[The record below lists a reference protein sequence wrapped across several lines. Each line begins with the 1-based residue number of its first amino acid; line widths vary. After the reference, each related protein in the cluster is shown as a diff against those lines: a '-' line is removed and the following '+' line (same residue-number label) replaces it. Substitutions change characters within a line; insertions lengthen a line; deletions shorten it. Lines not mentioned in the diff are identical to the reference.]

1 MKAVEAVQRGGAD
14 EMREALLDNGIRV
27 LTERRPDVRSA
38 AVGVWIEQGS
48 AHETPESAGVSHL
61 MEHLVFKGTERR
73 SAHEIALSLESLG
86 GSLDAYTTREHTSY
100 QAHVL
105 DENLP
110 VALDVLA
117 DLVLNPRLD
126 PVDLELEKDVVVE
139 EIAGVED
146 TPDDLIFDLH
156 GAEFWNGHT
165 YGRPILGTR
174 ETVRAFHIDDLR
186 SLHVERYRGRNIVLG
201 CVGNIEHEEVVER
214 LTELFGGV
222 DAGNASAGI
231 AEPVG
236 TISGRISVARD
247 AAQAHVLIGNSTPSY
262 GDPIR
267 NALILISG
275 AFGGGMSSRLF
286 QRIREELA
294 LAYAVYAFQS
304 FYSKAG
310 MAGVYVG
317 TRPEASDDALEAILG
332 EYAKLFDH
340 GITDDE
346 LEQAKSHARGRSILA
361 MESTGA
367 RLLRLVGF
375 TLRGEPYRDLDESL
389 ARIDAVTQ
397 DEVSTAC
404 QRFYNPEDLFT
415 LTLGPA

>member
-1 MKAVEAVQRGGAD
+1 
-14 EMREALLDNGIRV
+14 
-27 LTERRPDVRSA
+27 
-38 AVGVWIEQGS
+38 
-48 AHETPESAGVSHL
+48 

-100 QAHVL
+100 HAHVL
-105 DENLP
+105 DEHLP

-117 DLVLNPRLD
+117 DLVLHPRLNAA
-126 PVDLELEKDVVVE
+126 DLELEKDVVIE

-156 GAEFWNGHT
+156 GAQFWHGHT

-174 ETVRAFHIDDLR
+174 ETVRAFQIDDLR
-186 SLHVERYRGRNIVLG
+186 SLHAERYRGRNIVLG
-201 CVGNIEHEEVVER
+201 CVGNIEHDDVLKRV
-214 LTELFGGV
+214 TEFFGKV
-222 DAGNASAGI
+222 DAGRASPGI
-231 AEPVG
+231 AEPAE
-236 TISGRISVARD
+236 TLSGRSSVVRD
-247 AAQAHVLIGNSTPSY
+247 AAQAHVVIGNSTPSFT
-262 GDPIR
+262 DPIR

-294 LAYAVYAFQS
+294 LAYAVYSFQS

-317 TRPEASDDALEAILG
+317 TRREASDEALEVILG
-332 EYAKLFDH
+332 EYAKLCEH
-340 GITDDE
+340 GITSEE
-346 LEQAKSHARGRSILA
+346 LEQAKSHAKGRSILA

-375 TLRGEPYRDLDESL
+375 TLRGEPYRDLEESL
-389 ARIDAVTQ
+389 ARIDAVTL
-397 DEVSTAC
+397 DEVSAAC
-404 QRFYNPEDLFT
+404 RRFYNPEDQFI
-415 LTLGPA
+415 LTLGPT

>member
-1 MKAVEAVQRGGAD
+1 MRAVEEVQRGGAD

-27 LTERRPDVRSA
+27 VTERRPDVRSA
-38 AVGVWIEQGS
+38 AAGVWVEQGS
-48 AHETPESAGVSHL
+48 AHEPPESAGASHL
-61 MEHLVFKGTERR
+61 IEHLVFKGTERR

-105 DENLP
+105 DEHLP

-126 PVDLELEKDVVVE
+126 PADLELEKDVVLE

-156 GAEFWNGHT
+156 SAEFWNGHT

-174 ETVRAFHIDDLR
+174 ETVRAFHVDDLR
-186 SLHVERYRGRNIVLG
+186 SLHAERYRGRNLVLG
-201 CVGNIEHEEVVER
+201 CVGNVEHEEVVDR
-214 LTELFGGV
+214 LAELFGGV
-222 DAGNASAGI
+222 DAGSASPGI
-231 AEPVG
+231 AEPAG

-247 AAQAHVLIGNSTPSY
+247 AAQAHVVIANSTPSY
-262 GDPIR
+262 ADPVR
-267 NALILISG
+267 EALILISG

-294 LAYAVYAFQS
+294 LAYAVYSFQS
-304 FYSKAG
+304 FYSRAG

-317 TRPEASDDALEAILG
+317 TRPEAAADALEAILR
-332 EYAKLFDH
+332 EYAKLFEH
-340 GITDDE
+340 GITDGQ
-346 LEQAKSHARGRSILA
+346 LEQAKSHAKGRLILA

-375 TLRGEPYRDLDESL
+375 TLRGEPHRDLDESL

-397 DEVSTAC
+397 DEVSAAC

>member
-1 MKAVEAVQRGGAD
+1 
-14 EMREALLDNGIRV
+14 MREALLDNGIRV
-27 LTERRPDVRSA
+27 ITERRLDVRSA
-38 AVGVWIEQGS
+38 AMGVWVEQGS
-48 AHETPESAGVSHL
+48 AHETSESGGVSHL
-61 MEHLVFKGTERR
+61 IEHLVFKGTERR

-86 GSLDAYTTREHTSY
+86 GTLDAYTTREHTSF

-105 DENLP
+105 DEHLP

-117 DLVLNPRLD
+117 DLVLHPRLD
-126 PVDLELEKDVVVE
+126 PADLELEKDVVIE

-156 GAEFWNGHT
+156 GAKFWNGHP

-174 ETVRAFHIDDLR
+174 ESVRAFHIDDLR
-186 SLHVERYRGRNIVLG
+186 SLHADRYRGRNIVLG
-201 CVGNIEHEEVVER
+201 CVGNIEHDEVVSR
-214 LTELFGGV
+214 LTELFGEVESGS
-222 DAGNASAGI
+222 ASPGI
-231 AEPVG
+231 TEPVG
-236 TISGRISVARD
+236 TSSGRISVVKD
-247 AAQAHVLIGNSTPSY
+247 AAQAHLVMGNSTPSFA
-262 GDPIR
+262 DPIR

-294 LAYAVYAFQS
+294 LAYSVYSFQS

-317 TRPEASDDALEAILG
+317 TRPEASEEALDRILS
-332 EYAKLFDH
+332 EYTKLCEQ
-340 GITDDE
+340 GITDGE
-346 LEQAKSHARGRSILA
+346 LQQAKSHAKGRSILA

-375 TLRGEPYRDLDESL
+375 TLRGEPYQDLDESL

-397 DEVSTAC
+397 DEVSAAC
-404 QRFYNPEDLFT
+404 QRYYNPEDQLT
-415 LTLGPA
+415 LTLGPD

>member
-1 MKAVEAVQRGGAD
+1 
-14 EMREALLDNGIRV
+14 MREALLDNGIRV

-38 AVGVWIEQGS
+38 AVGVWVEQGS
-48 AHETPESAGVSHL
+48 AHEAPESAGVSHL

-86 GSLDAYTTREHTSY
+86 GSLDAYTTREFTSY

-105 DENLP
+105 DEHLP

-126 PVDLELEKDVVVE
+126 PADLELEKDVVIE
-139 EIAGVED
+139 EISGVED

-156 GAEFWNGHT
+156 GAEFWSGHT

-186 SLHVERYRGRNIVLG
+186 SLHTERYQGKNIVLG
-201 CVGNIEHEEVVER
+201 CVGNIEHEDVVSR
-214 LTELFGGV
+214 LTELFGEV
-222 DAGNASAGI
+222 DSGSASPEI
-231 AEPVG
+231 AQPME
-236 TISGRISVARD
+236 TNSGRISVVRD
-247 AAQAHVLIGNSTPSY
+247 AAQAHVVIGNSTPSY

-267 NALILISG
+267 NALTLISG

-294 LAYAVYAFQS
+294 LAYAVYSFQS

-317 TRPEASDDALEAILG
+317 TRPEASDDALAAILG
-332 EYAKLFDH
+332 EYAKLFEH

-346 LEQAKSHARGRSILA
+346 LEEAKSHAKGRSILA

-397 DEVSTAC
+397 DEVGAAC

>member
-1 MKAVEAVQRGGAD
+1 
-14 EMREALLDNGIRV
+14 MREAVLDNGIRV
-27 LTERRPDVRSA
+27 ITERRPDVRSA
-38 AVGVWIEQGS
+38 AVGVWIDQGS
-48 AHETPESAGVSHL
+48 AHESPESAGVSHL

-73 SAHEIALSLESLG
+73 TAHEIALSLESLG

-105 DENLP
+105 DEHLP

-117 DLVLNPRLD
+117 DLVLHPRLD
-126 PVDLELEKDVVVE
+126 PADLELEKDVVIE

-156 GAEFWNGHT
+156 GAEFWRGHT

-186 SLHVERYRGRNIVLG
+186 SLHAERYRGRNIVLG
-201 CVGNIEHEEVVER
+201 CVGNIEHDEVLKR

-222 DAGNASAGI
+222 DPGSASPGI
-231 AEPVG
+231 AEPAE
-236 TISGRISVARD
+236 TSTGRSSVVRD
-247 AAQAHVLIGNSTPSY
+247 AAQAHLVIGNLTPSFT
-262 GDPIR
+262 DPIR
-267 NALILISG
+267 DALILISG
-275 AFGGGMSSRLF
+275 TFGGGMSSRLF
-286 QRIREELA
+286 QRIREDLA
-294 LAYAVYAFQS
+294 LAYAVYSFQS

-317 TRPEASDDALEAILG
+317 TRPEARDEALEAILG
-332 EYAKLFDH
+332 EYAKLWEH
-340 GITDDE
+340 GIAGEE
-346 LEQAKSHARGRSILA
+346 LEQAKSHAKGRSILA

-389 ARIDAVTQ
+389 ARIDAVTP
-397 DEVSTAC
+397 DEMSAAC
-404 QRFYNPEDLFT
+404 RRFYNPEDQFI
-415 LTLGPA
+415 LTLGPT

>member
-1 MKAVEAVQRGGAD
+1 
-14 EMREALLDNGIRV
+14 MREAVLDNGIRV
-27 LTERRPDVRSA
+27 VTERRPDVRSV
-38 AVGVWIEQGS
+38 AVGVWIAQGS
-48 AHETPESAGVSHL
+48 AHETPESGGVSHL

-73 SAHEIALSLESLG
+73 TAHEIALSLESLG

-105 DENLP
+105 DEHLP

-117 DLVLNPRLD
+117 DLVLHPRLD
-126 PVDLELEKDVVVE
+126 PSDLELEKDVVIE

-146 TPDDLIFDLH
+146 TPDDMIFDVH
-156 GAEFWNGHT
+156 GAKFWNGHA
-165 YGRPILGTR
+165 YGQPILGTR
-174 ETVRAFHIDDLR
+174 ETVRAFEIDELR
-186 SLHVERYRGRNIVLG
+186 SVHSERYRGRNIVLG
-201 CVGNIEHEEVVER
+201 CVGNIEHDDVVR
-214 LTELFGGV
+214 QLTKLFGGV
-222 DAGNASAGI
+222 GTGCASPEI
-231 AEPVG
+231 EEPAD
-236 TISGRISVARD
+236 TISGRNSVVRD
-247 AAQAHVLIGNSTPSY
+247 AAQTHLVISHATPSF
-262 GDPIR
+262 GDPVR

-294 LAYAVYAFQS
+294 LAYSVYAFQS

-317 TRPEASDDALEAILG
+317 TRPEASEKALEGILF
-332 EYAKLFDH
+332 EYGKLCEH
-340 GITDDE
+340 GITGEE
-346 LEQAKSHARGRSILA
+346 LEQAKGHAKGRSILA

-389 ARIDAVTQ
+389 ARIEAVTL
-397 DEVSTAC
+397 DEVNSAC
-404 QRFYNPEDLFT
+404 QRFYNPDDQYT

>member
-1 MKAVEAVQRGGAD
+1 
-14 EMREALLDNGIRV
+14 MREALLDNGIRV
-27 LTERRPDVRSA
+27 VTQRRPDVRSV
-38 AVGVWIEQGS
+38 AVGVWVEQGS

-61 MEHLVFKGTERR
+61 MEHLVFKGTEHR

-105 DENLP
+105 DEHLP

-117 DLVLNPRLD
+117 DLVVNPRLD
-126 PVDLELEKDVVVE
+126 PADLELEKDVVIE

-156 GAEFWNGHT
+156 GAKFWDGHT

-174 ETVRAFHIDDLR
+174 ETVRGFHIDDLR
-186 SLHVERYRGRNIVLG
+186 SLHAERYQGRNIVLG
-201 CVGNIEHEEVVER
+201 CVGNIEHEEVVNR
-214 LTELFGGV
+214 LDELFGETGT
-222 DAGNASAGI
+222 GTASPMI
-231 AEPVG
+231 AEPAG
-236 TISGRISVARD
+236 TLSGRTSVVRD
-247 AAQAHVLIGNSTPSY
+247 AAQAHIVISNSTPSY
-262 GDPIR
+262 TDPIR

-294 LAYAVYAFQS
+294 LAYAVYSFQS

-310 MAGVYVG
+310 LAGVYVG
-317 TRPEASDDALEAILG
+317 TRPEASDDALETILG
-332 EYAKLFDH
+332 EYAKLCGH
-340 GITDDE
+340 GITDEE
-346 LEQAKSHARGRSILA
+346 LEQAKSHAKGRLILA

-375 TLRGEPYRDLDESL
+375 TLRGEPYQDLEESL
-389 ARIDAVTQ
+389 ARIAAVTQ
-397 DEVSTAC
+397 DEVRAAC
-404 QRFYNPEDLFT
+404 QRFYNPEDQFT

>member
-1 MKAVEAVQRGGAD
+1 MKAVEEVQRGGAD
-14 EMREALLDNGIRV
+14 EMREGLLDNGIRV

-61 MEHLVFKGTERR
+61 IEHLVFKGTEHR

-105 DENLP
+105 DEHLP

-126 PVDLELEKDVVVE
+126 PVDLELEKDVVIE

-186 SLHVERYRGRNIVLG
+186 LLHAERYRGRNMVLG
-201 CVGNIEHEEVVER
+201 CVGNIEHEEVVNR
-214 LTELFGGV
+214 LAELFGEVNPGS
-222 DAGNASAGI
+222 ASPGI
-231 AEPVG
+231 AQPVA
-236 TISGRISVARD
+236 TNSGRISVVRD
-247 AAQAHVLIGNSTPSY
+247 AAQSHVVIGNSTPSY

-294 LAYAVYAFQS
+294 LAYAVYSFQS
-304 FYSKAG
+304 LYSKAG
-310 MAGVYVG
+310 WAGVYVG
-317 TRPEASDDALEAILG
+317 TRPDAAADALEAILD
-332 EYAKLFDH
+332 EYAKLYEH
-340 GITDDE
+340 GITDGE
-346 LEQAKSHARGRSILA
+346 LEQAKSHAKGRSILA

-367 RLLRLVGF
+367 RLLRLIGF
-375 TLRGEPYRDLDESL
+375 TLRGEPYQDLDESL
-389 ARIDAVTQ
+389 ARIDAVTR
-397 DEVSTAC
+397 DEVSVAC
-404 QRFYNPEDLFT
+404 HRFYNPEDQFS
-415 LTLGPA
+415 LTLGPV

>member
-1 MKAVEAVQRGGAD
+1 
-14 EMREALLDNGIRV
+14 MREAVLDNGIRV
-27 LTERRPDVRSA
+27 ITERRPDVRSA
-38 AVGVWIEQGS
+38 AVGVWIDQGS
-48 AHETPESAGVSHL
+48 AHESPESAGVSHL

-73 SAHEIALSLESLG
+73 TAHEIALSLESLG

-105 DENLP
+105 DEHLP

-117 DLVLNPRLD
+117 DLVLHPRLD
-126 PVDLELEKDVVVE
+126 PADLELEKDVVIE

-156 GAEFWNGHT
+156 GAEFWRGHA

-174 ETVRAFHIDDLR
+174 ETVRAFQIDDLR
-186 SLHVERYRGRNIVLG
+186 SLHAERYRGRNIVLG
-201 CVGNIEHEEVVER
+201 CVGNIEHDEVLKR

-222 DAGNASAGI
+222 DPGSASPGI
-231 AEPVG
+231 AEPVE
-236 TISGRISVARD
+236 TSTGRNSIVRD
-247 AAQAHVLIGNSTPSY
+247 AAQAHLVIGNSTPCFT
-262 GDPIR
+262 DPIR
-267 NALILISG
+267 DALILISG

-286 QRIREELA
+286 QRIREDLA
-294 LAYAVYAFQS
+294 LAYAVYSFQS

-317 TRPEASDDALEAILG
+317 TRPEAFDEALEAILG
-332 EYAKLFDH
+332 EYAKLWEH
-340 GITDDE
+340 GIAGEE
-346 LEQAKSHARGRSILA
+346 LEQAKGHAKGRSILA

-389 ARIDAVTQ
+389 ARIDAVTP
-397 DEVSTAC
+397 DEMSAAC
-404 QRFYNPEDLFT
+404 RRFYNPEDQFI

>member
-1 MKAVEAVQRGGAD
+1 
-14 EMREALLDNGIRV
+14 MREALLDNGIRV
-27 LTERRPDVRSA
+27 VTERRPDVRSA

-48 AHETPESAGVSHL
+48 AHETPESGGVSHL

-73 SAHEIALSLESLG
+73 TAHEIALSLESLG

-105 DENLP
+105 DEHLP

-117 DLVLNPRLD
+117 DLVLHPRLD
-126 PVDLELEKDVVVE
+126 PADLELEKDVVIE

-146 TPDDLIFDLH
+146 TPDDLVFDLH

-174 ETVRAFHIDDLR
+174 ETVKAFQIDEFR
-186 SLHVERYRGRNIVLG
+186 SLHSERYRGRNIVLG
-201 CVGNIEHEEVVER
+201 CVGNIEHDEVVDR

-222 DAGNASAGI
+222 DPGSASPRI
-231 AEPVG
+231 AEPTD
-236 TISGRISVARD
+236 TISGRSSVVRD
-247 AAQAHVLIGNSTPSY
+247 AAQAHLVIGHATPSY
-262 GDPIR
+262 ADPVR

-294 LAYAVYAFQS
+294 LAYAVYSFQS

-317 TRPEASDDALEAILG
+317 TRPEASEEALEGILA
-332 EYAKLFDH
+332 EYAKLYED
-340 GITDDE
+340 GITVTE
-346 LEQAKSHARGRSILA
+346 LEQAKSHAKGRSILA

-375 TLRGEPYRDLDESL
+375 TLRGEVYRDLDESL
-389 ARIDAVTQ
+389 ERIEAVTL
-397 DEVSTAC
+397 DEVSEAC
-404 QRFYNPEDLFT
+404 RRFYNPEAQYILS
-415 LTLGPA
+415 LGPA

>member
-1 MKAVEAVQRGGAD
+1 
-14 EMREALLDNGIRV
+14 MREALLDNGIRV
-27 LTERRPDVRSA
+27 VTERRRDVRSA
-38 AVGVWIEQGS
+38 AVGVWVAQGS

-61 MEHLVFKGTERR
+61 MEHVVFKGTERR

-86 GSLDAYTTREHTSY
+86 GTLDAYTTREHTSY

-105 DENLP
+105 DEHLP

-117 DLVLNPRLD
+117 DLVLHPRLD
-126 PVDLELEKDVVVE
+126 PADLELEKDVVIE

-156 GAEFWNGHT
+156 GAKFWNGHT

-174 ETVRAFHIDDLR
+174 ESVRAFQIDDLR
-186 SLHVERYRGRNIVLG
+186 SLHAERYLGRNIVLG
-201 CVGNIEHEEVVER
+201 CVGNIEHEEVVNR
-214 LTELFGGV
+214 LTELFGAV
-222 DAGNASAGI
+222 DPGSAPLSI

-247 AAQAHVLIGNSTPSY
+247 AAQAHLVIGNSTPSFT
-262 GDPIR
+262 DPIR

-294 LAYAVYAFQS
+294 LAYAVYSFQS

-310 MAGVYVG
+310 IAGVYVG
-317 TRPEASDDALEAILG
+317 TRPEACDEALDRILR
-332 EYAKLFDH
+332 EYAKLCEH
-340 GITDDE
+340 GITDEE
-346 LEQAKSHARGRSILA
+346 LDQAKSHAKGSSILA

-389 ARIDAVTQ
+389 ARIDAVTL
-397 DEVSTAC
+397 DEVSAAC
-404 QRFYNPEDLFT
+404 QRFYNPDDQYT

>member
-1 MKAVEAVQRGGAD
+1 
-14 EMREALLDNGIRV
+14 MREALLDNGIRV
-27 LTERRPDVRSA
+27 MTERRPDVRSV
-38 AVGVWIEQGS
+38 AVGVWIDQGS
-48 AHETPESAGVSHL
+48 AHESPESAGVSHL

-105 DENLP
+105 DEDLP
-110 VALDVLA
+110 VAIDVLA
-117 DLVLNPRLD
+117 DLVLHPRLD
-126 PVDLELEKDVVVE
+126 PADLELEKDVVIE

-156 GAEFWNGHT
+156 GANFWNGHA

-174 ETVRAFHIDDLR
+174 ESVRAFQIDDLR
-186 SLHVERYRGRNIVLG
+186 SLHAERYVGRNIVLG
-201 CVGNIEHEEVVER
+201 CVGNIEHDEVLGR
-214 LTELFGGV
+214 LTDLFGEV
-222 DAGNASAGI
+222 DPGSASPGI
-231 AEPVG
+231 AEPEG
-236 TISGRISVARD
+236 SLSGRSSVVRE
-247 AAQAHVLIGNSTPSY
+247 AAQAHLVIANSTPSFV
-262 GDPIR
+262 DPIR
-267 NALILISG
+267 NALLLISG

-294 LAYAVYAFQS
+294 LAYTVYSFQS

-317 TRPEASDDALEAILG
+317 TRPEASEKALEAILG
-332 EYAKLFDH
+332 EYAKLYEK
-340 GITDDE
+340 GITSEE
-346 LEQAKSHARGRSILA
+346 LGQAKSHAKGRSILA

-375 TLRGEPYRDLDESL
+375 TLRGEPFRTLDESL
-389 ARIDAVTQ
+389 ARIDAVTL
-397 DEVSTAC
+397 DEVNAAC
-404 QRFYNPEDLFT
+404 RRYYNPEDQFI
-415 LTLGPA
+415 LTLGAA

>member
-1 MKAVEAVQRGGAD
+1 
-14 EMREALLDNGIRV
+14 MREAVLDNGVRV
-27 LTERRPDVRSA
+27 ITERRPDVRSV
-38 AVGVWIEQGS
+38 AVGVWIDQGS
-48 AHETPESAGVSHL
+48 AHESPESAGVSHL

-73 SAHEIALSLESLG
+73 TAHEIALALESLG

-105 DENLP
+105 DEHLP

-117 DLVLNPRLD
+117 DLVLHPRLD
-126 PVDLELEKDVVVE
+126 PADLELEKDVVIE

-156 GAEFWNGHT
+156 GAEFWRDHT

-186 SLHVERYRGRNIVLG
+186 LLHADRYRGRNIVLG
-201 CVGNIEHEEVVER
+201 CVGNIEHDEVLKR

-222 DAGNASAGI
+222 DPGSASPGI
-231 AEPVG
+231 AESVE
-236 TISGRISVARD
+236 TSTGRSSVVRD
-247 AAQAHVLIGNSTPSY
+247 AAQAHLVIGNPTPSFT
-262 GDPIR
+262 DPVR
-267 NALILISG
+267 DALILISG

-286 QRIREELA
+286 QRIREDLA
-294 LAYAVYAFQS
+294 LAYAVYSFQS

-317 TRPEASDDALEAILG
+317 TRPEAFDEALEAILG
-332 EYAKLFDH
+332 EYAKLCEH
-340 GITDDE
+340 GIVGEE
-346 LEQAKSHARGRSILA
+346 LEQAKSHVKGRSILA

-389 ARIDAVTQ
+389 ARIDAVTP
-397 DEVSTAC
+397 DEVSAAC
-404 QRFYNPEDLFT
+404 RRFYNPEDQFI

>member
-1 MKAVEAVQRGGAD
+1 
-14 EMREALLDNGIRV
+14 MREALLDNGIRV

-38 AVGVWIEQGS
+38 AVGVWVEQGS

-61 MEHLVFKGTERR
+61 MEHLVFKGTELR

-86 GSLDAYTTREHTSY
+86 GSLDAYTTREFTSY

-105 DENLP
+105 DEHLP

-126 PVDLELEKDVVVE
+126 PADLELEKGVVIE

-146 TPDDLIFDLH
+146 TLDDLIFDLH
-156 GAEFWNGHT
+156 GAEFWSGHT

-186 SLHVERYRGRNIVLG
+186 SLHTERYQGKNIVLG
-201 CVGNIEHEEVVER
+201 CVGNIEHEDVVSR
-214 LTELFGGV
+214 LTELFGEV
-222 DAGNASAGI
+222 DSGSASPEI
-231 AEPVG
+231 AQPMV
-236 TISGRISVARD
+236 TNSGRISVVRD
-247 AAQAHVLIGNSTPSY
+247 AAQAHVVIGNSTPSY

-267 NALILISG
+267 NALTLTSG
-275 AFGGGMSSRLF
+275 VFGGGMSSRLF

-294 LAYAVYAFQS
+294 LAYVVYSFQS

-317 TRPEASDDALEAILG
+317 TRPEASDDALEEILG
-332 EYAKLFDH
+332 EYATLFEH
-340 GITDDE
+340 GITDEE
-346 LEQAKSHARGRSILA
+346 LEQAKSQAKGRSILA

-397 DEVSTAC
+397 EEVSAAC
-404 QRFYNPEDLFT
+404 QRFYNPEDQFI

>member
-1 MKAVEAVQRGGAD
+1 
-14 EMREALLDNGIRV
+14 MREALLDNGIRV
-27 LTERRPDVRSA
+27 LTERRPDVRSVA
-38 AVGVWIEQGS
+38 AGAWVAQGS

-61 MEHLVFKGTERR
+61 MEHLVFKGTEHR

-86 GSLDAYTTREHTSY
+86 GSLDAYTTREFTSY

-105 DENLP
+105 DEHLP

-126 PVDLELEKDVVVE
+126 PADLELEKDVVIE

-146 TPDDLIFDLH
+146 MPDDLIFDLH
-156 GAEFWNGHT
+156 GAEFWRGHT

-174 ETVRAFHIDDLR
+174 ETVRALHIDDLR
-186 SLHVERYRGRNIVLG
+186 SLHAERYRGKNIVLG
-201 CVGNIEHEEVVER
+201 CVGNIEHDEVVSR
-214 LTELFGGV
+214 LTELFGKV
-222 DAGNASAGI
+222 DPGSASPRI
-231 AEPVG
+231 AQPSG
-236 TISGRISVARD
+236 TNSGRISVVRD
-247 AAQAHVLIGNSTPSY
+247 TTQAHLVFGNSTASY
-262 GDPIR
+262 GDPVR

-294 LAYAVYAFQS
+294 LAYAVYSFQS

-310 MAGVYVG
+310 LAGVYVG
-317 TRPEASDDALEAILG
+317 TRPEASEEALEAILG
-332 EYAKLFDH
+332 EYAKLCEH
-340 GITDDE
+340 GITDGE
-346 LEQAKSHARGRSILA
+346 LEQAKGHAKGRSILA

-375 TLRGEPYRDLDESL
+375 TLRGEPYRTLDESL

-397 DEVSTAC
+397 DEVRAAC
-404 QRFYNPEDLFT
+404 KRFYNPEDQFT
-415 LTLGPA
+415 LSLGPA

>member
-1 MKAVEAVQRGGAD
+1 MEEVRRGGAD
-14 EMREALLDNGIRV
+14 GMREALLDNGIRV
-27 LTERRPDVRSA
+27 LTERRPDVRSVA
-38 AVGVWIEQGS
+38 AGVWVEQGS

-61 MEHLVFKGTERR
+61 MEHLVFKGTEHR

-86 GSLDAYTTREHTSY
+86 GSLDAYTTREFTSY

-105 DENLP
+105 DEHLP

-126 PVDLELEKDVVVE
+126 PADLELEKDVVIE

-156 GAEFWNGHT
+156 GAEFWKGHT

-186 SLHVERYRGRNIVLG
+186 SLHAEQYRGKNIVLG
-201 CVGNIEHEEVVER
+201 CVGNIEHDEVVSR
-214 LTELFGGV
+214 LTELFGEV
-222 DAGNASAGI
+222 DPGSASPRI
-231 AEPVG
+231 AQPSA
-236 TISGRISVARD
+236 TNSGRISVLKD
-247 AAQAHVLIGNSTPSY
+247 TAQAHLVIGNSTPSY
-262 GDPIR
+262 GDPVR

-294 LAYAVYAFQS
+294 LAYAVYSFQS

-310 MAGVYVG
+310 QAGVYVG
-317 TRPEASDDALEAILG
+317 TRPEASEEALEAILA
-332 EYAKLFDH
+332 EYSNLCEH
-340 GITDDE
+340 GITDGE
-346 LEQAKSHARGRSILA
+346 LEQAKSHAKGRSILA
-361 MESTGA
+361 MESTAA

-375 TLRGEPYRDLDESL
+375 TLRGEPYRNLDESL

-397 DEVSTAC
+397 DEVRAAC
-404 QRFYNPEDLFT
+404 QRFYNPEDQFT
-415 LTLGPA
+415 LSLGPA